1 MVTKKTTTKKAPV
14 KKTSAKTAKVK
25 EPSHIGLVKNDAY
38 LAPYED
44 AIRGRHEHALWKMN
58 QLTQNGQLTLSD
70 FANGHNYYGLHQT
83 ADGWVFRE
91 WAPNATEISLVGDF
105 NGWNEQE
112 AY

>member
-25 EPSHIGLVKNDAY
+25 EPSNIGLVKNDAY

-58 QLTQNGQLTLSD
+58 QLTQNGKLTLSD

-83 ADGWVFRE
+83 ADGWVF
-91 WAPNATEISLVGDF
+91 S
-105 NGWNEQE
+105 
-112 AY
+112 